1 MPPPYDGP
9 DIQIHVEAWHLPLH
23 YGHRCR
29 MPTRVPLMR
38 HFCIYFMNTRY
49 MYTLHNEV
57 CRIQIQIF
65 YETLINKKLK
75 LMTDQLLAI
84 TAHMLRSHDFLIYS
98 TAHCSGIFVT
108 K

>member
-1 MPPPYDGP
+1 MGN
-9 DIQIHVEAWHLPLH
+9 DIKTNS
-23 YGHRCR
+23 

-57 CRIQIQIF
+57 CKIQIQIF

-84 TAHMLRSHDFLIYS
+84 TAHILRSHDFLIYS